1 MSRFIQKSQV
11 PIDFLMGRVV
21 KLSSV
26 GLDRK
31 SCAQVRVR
39 RNEYNSYLHQF
50 YAKSEDFW
58 AFDGQGSAKLGDIV
72 MIRSMSEPLTRKVQH
87 QVERTVFKHGNIV
100 DPITK
105 RRVVQDE
112 FVDESLAKKKLIEH
126 VLLGDQQAGQTPA
139 VEEEQHALGFDEELE
154 AQLERL
160 HNQRQ
165 SKSTPTSSSSSR

>member
-11 PIDFLMGRVV
+11 ATDFLLERVV

-39 RNEYNSYLHQF
+39 RNEFNSYLHQF

-58 AFDGQGSAKLGDIV
+58 AFDRQGSARLGDV
-72 MIRSMSEPLTRKVQH
+72 VLIRQMGEPLTRKVLH
-87 QVERTVFKHGNIV
+87 EVERTVFKHGNIV
-100 DPITK
+100 DPITN

-112 FVDESLAKKKLIEH
+112 FVDESLAKKATIEK
-126 VLLGDQQAGQTPA
+126 VLLGDNADVA
-139 VEEEQHALGFDEELE
+139 ADEEQEALGFDEEHE

-160 HNQRQ
+160 HSLRQ
-165 SKSTPTSSSSSR
+165 SDSSPDDDSSSHRAR

>member
-58 AFDGQGSAKLGDIV
+58 AFDGQGGARLGDLV
-72 MIRSMSEPLTRKVQH
+72 LIRQMTEPLTRKVQH

-112 FVDESLAKKKLIEH
+112 FVDESLAKKALIEK
-126 VLLGDQQAGQTPA
+126 VLLGDKKTPA
-139 VEEEQHALGFDEELE
+139 APEDEQEALGFDEEHE

-160 HNQRQ
+160 HNLRL
-165 SKSTPTSSSSSR
+165 SDSSPSSSSSR

>member
-1 MSRFIQKSQV
+1 
-11 PIDFLMGRVV
+11 MGRVV

-58 AFDGQGSAKLGDIV
+58 AFDGRSSARLGDV
-72 MIRSMSEPLTRKVQH
+72 VLIRQMAEPLTRKVQH
-87 QVERTVFKHGNIV
+87 QIERTVFKHGNII

-112 FVDESLAKKKLIEH
+112 FVDESLLKKGVIEQ
-126 VLLGDQQAGQTPA
+126 VLLGDKGAAASAPP
-139 VEEEQHALGFDEELE
+139 EEEQEALGFDEELE

-160 HNQRQ
+160 RSLRQ
-165 SKSTPTSSSSSR
+165 SDSAPEELSASSTSSR